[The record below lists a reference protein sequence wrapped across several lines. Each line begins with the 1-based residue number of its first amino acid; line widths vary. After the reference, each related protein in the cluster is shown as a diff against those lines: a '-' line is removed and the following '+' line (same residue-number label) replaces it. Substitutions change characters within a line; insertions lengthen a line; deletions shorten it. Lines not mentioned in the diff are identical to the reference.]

1 MKNEVLGFFREF
13 HDQGRF
19 VKNLNASFLVL
30 IPKKQ
35 TVEDFKDLRPIS
47 LVGGLYKILSKVLA
61 NRIKRVLDKV
71 ISKSQNAFV
80 KGRQILDAVLIA
92 NELVDSTMRRKE
104 QGLVCKLDIEKACDS
119 ISWDFLYQVMN
130 RMGFGSRWVSWIKWC
145 ISTAFFSVLFNG
157 SPTGF
162 FPSSKGLRQGDPLSP
177 YLFVIGMEVLSCLL
191 NRAVERNYFAGSR
204 IAVGRGEDL
213 VISHLLYADDTLIF
227 FQANMEQLK
236 YLSWILMWFEV
247 LSGLKINL
255 NKSEIIPIGSADNA
269 EELASELGC
278 KVRPFPT
285 SYLGL
290 PLGATHK
297 ALGVWDLIEERY
309 RKRLANWKMQYISK
323 GGRATLIRSTLSS
336 LPIYYLSL
344 FRMPQKVCARLER
357 IQRQFLWGGT
367 DNVKKISLV
376 KWATVCTDKRK
387 GGIGI
392 KSYSKMNKALLS
404 KWSWR
409 FANDRKALWRR
420 VISCK
425 FGESSG
431 GWHTGDLRGGYG
443 TSLWKE
449 IRKEWPSFFQSSVF
463 ALGDG
468 KRINFWK
475 DAWCGGEAL
484 CARFPSLFNLALNK
498 EARVA
503 DIWES
508 GVGAGGWSPTFLRSL
523 NDWEIGEMV
532 RFLQILHD
540 QKIRPE
546 GEDMLL
552 LKEVKKKKFSVKA
565 MYKCFEGSLVFDF
578 PYLSIWNSIVPPK
591 IGIFTWEAV
600 WGKVLTLDNLKRR
613 GMAFANRCFMCEE
626 GEETINHLLIHCR
639 IAKMLWELLL
649 SIGGFSWV
657 FPSSVRYT
665 LLAWQGVAVGNKRKK
680 IWTAAAMCLF
690 WTIWCARNRLA
701 FENKVT
707 SAQRLKINFVSNL
720 WSWANLFGD
729 DTTIS
734 ILDFLTWMGSR

>member
-1 MKNEVLGFFREF
+1 
-13 HDQGRF
+13 
-19 VKNLNASFLVL
+19 
-30 IPKKQ
+30 
-35 TVEDFKDLRPIS
+35 
-47 LVGGLYKILSKVLA
+47 
-61 NRIKRVLDKV
+61 
-71 ISKSQNAFV
+71 
-80 KGRQILDAVLIA
+80 
-92 NELVDSTMRRKE
+92 
-104 QGLVCKLDIEKACDS
+104 
-119 ISWDFLYQVMN
+119 
-130 RMGFGSRWVSWIKWC
+130 
-145 ISTAFFSVLFNG
+145 
-157 SPTGF
+157 
-162 FPSSKGLRQGDPLSP
+162 
-177 YLFVIGMEVLSCLL
+177 
-191 NRAVERNYFAGSR
+191 
-204 IAVGRGEDL
+204 
-213 VISHLLYADDTLIF
+213 
-227 FQANMEQLK
+227 
-236 YLSWILMWFEV
+236 
-247 LSGLKINL
+247 
-255 NKSEIIPIGSADNA
+255 
-269 EELASELGC
+269 
-278 KVRPFPT
+278 
-285 SYLGL
+285 
-290 PLGATHK
+290 
-297 ALGVWDLIEERY
+297 
-309 RKRLANWKMQYISK
+309 
-323 GGRATLIRSTLSS
+323 
-336 LPIYYLSL
+336 
-344 FRMPQKVCARLER
+344 MPQQVCARLER

-367 DNVKKISLV
+367 DNVKKILLV

-392 KSYSKMNKALLS
+392 RSYSKMNKALLS

-475 DAWCGGEAL
+475 DTWCGGEAL
-484 CARFPSLFNLALNK
+484 SARFPSLFNLALNK
-498 EARVA
+498 DARVA

-508 GVGAGGWSPTFLRSL
+508 GVGDGGWSPTFLRSL
-523 NDWEIGEMV
+523 NDWEIEEMV

-540 QKIRPE
+540 QNFIPE

-552 LKEVKKKKFSVKA
+552 LKEVKEKKFSVKA
-565 MYKCFEGSLVFDF
+565 MYKCFEGSLVIDF
-578 PYLSIWNSIVPPK
+578 PYLSIWNSVVPPK

-600 WGKVLTLDNLKRR
+600 WGKVLTLDNLKHR
-613 GMAFANRCFMCEE
+613 GMVFANRCFMCEE

-639 IAKMLWELLL
+639 IAKMLWDLLL

-665 LLAWQGVAVGNKRKK
+665 LLAWEGVAVGKKRKK
-680 IWTAAAMCLF
+680 IWQAAPMCLF
-690 WTIWCARNRLA
+690 WTLWCARNRLA

-729 DTTIS
+729 DTAIS